1 MSDYISIDTVN
12 ENIDNLDEVYGII
25 YLHESPSGGIY
36 VGQTIHSIDYRTRRH
51 CESANRGSTCI
62 FHNAIRKYGID
73 KFTSKII
80 AVAYSKKEL
89 NDLEIYYIKYYN
101 SYYKNDDGTNNDK
114 GYNMTIGGEAT
125 NGFKFNDEQ
134 KISISNGVKEY
145 YNEHPERGQ
154 AISIRQTE
162 YWSND
167 ENRLQKS
174 KDMINGF
181 KEHPE
186 RGQAISIRQTEY
198 WSNDENKLQKSEDMI
213 KFYVDNPNQREH
225 LSNKAIQQ
233 WSDETKRNEQ
243 SERKKQQYID
253 NPLLKNKKKEYYD
266 KNPDERV
273 KFSILKKKQI
283 QNNPELK
290 AKMTKANQ
298 ENNRKRFTIPTFSGY
313 SDSEYKNK
321 LGQWNYVGDAQ
332 DDLFNGIRNPHIRRV
347 LNKGKGHTR
356 GIYFKYNQ

>member
-145 YNEHPERGQ
+145 YN
-154 AISIRQTE
+154 
-162 YWSND
+162 
-167 ENRLQKS
+167 
-174 KDMINGF
+174 
-181 KEHPE
+181 EHPE